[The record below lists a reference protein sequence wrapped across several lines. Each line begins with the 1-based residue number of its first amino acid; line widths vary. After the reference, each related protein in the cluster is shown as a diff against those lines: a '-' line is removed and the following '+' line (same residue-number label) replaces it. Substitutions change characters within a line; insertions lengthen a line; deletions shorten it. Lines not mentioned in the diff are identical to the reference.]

1 MSMSNFRRDLHVL
14 KVWLSHGS
22 ELLWIRARMLRL
34 DTIEQIKS
42 ILLLITALL
51 FTAVLFFL
59 GFLTLLFALN
69 VVLTPQA
76 KIWTFFGIAGLF
88 LLLII
93 ILLVLIV
100 KLWCKQSQFMTST
113 LNAISEDI
121 SLLKHNNETKENDY
135 E

>member
-1 MSMSNFRRDLHVL
+1 
-14 KVWLSHGS
+14 
-22 ELLWIRARMLRL
+22 MLRL
-34 DTIEQIKS
+34 DAIEQIKS

-121 SLLKHNNETKENDY
+121 SLLKHINETKENDY

>member
-14 KVWLSHGS
+14 KVWLTHGS

-34 DTIEQIKS
+34 DAIEQIKS

-76 KIWTFFGIAGLF
+76 KI
-88 LLLII
+88 
-93 ILLVLIV
+93 
-100 KLWCKQSQFMTST
+100 
-113 LNAISEDI
+113 
-121 SLLKHNNETKENDY
+121 
-135 E
+135 

>member
-1 MSMSNFRRDLHVL
+1 MSMGNFRRDLHVL
-14 KVWLSHGS
+14 KVWLTHGS

-34 DTIEQIKS
+34 DAIEQIKS